1 MIRLFTRSF
10 ALVSFAVFIALQANA
25 QTTFFSETFG
35 GGFPTNWTSQVVL
48 GDNQPSAAWIHTTEG
63 PTGAFATAAL
73 ASTTADNGWMVFDS
87 DLNCNIGVGQDAWL
101 ISPVINTT
109 GKTTIFIKFQT
120 FYRSFYDVANIRVG
134 TDLNNLSNWATFAV
148 FPDAA
153 PNAYGGGAAS
163 VNPQLINIDI
173 STAAANQAAVY
184 FAFQFRSTTEEG
196 PGNLI
201 GCAYAWQV
209 DDVELVEGD
218 PRAPNDMRVND
229 FFAFAPNAATPVSQI
244 EPFGFIADIR
254 NVGSQTQEVSTL
266 TVRVEDSN
274 EQEIFTTSINYGA
287 ISTDSTAEN
296 VFFPT
301 EFTPPA
307 TPGVYF
313 GSYNLSLASGPD
325 ANPDDNVKEWPFA
338 ITDTIFAK
346 ELEATRT
353 VAPAADDSYAYGNVF
368 FTPNGNNFRASSVTF
383 RLGNADDLAG
393 RSLTT
398 LLYRWEGD
406 ANGNLRA
413 DEAEFGAA
421 PIAFNSYIVQG
432 DEMFNPI
439 TIPVDLD
446 GNVIPLE
453 DNMYYIMVVQY
464 ATDDDQA
471 CFLLANDDNDY
482 QATFFYSD
490 SLDRP
495 RYASALDVGNTG
507 SYSLVG
513 FGFDIVPVV
522 RLNIQAI
529 TSTQEPTLAATAV
542 TVFPNPANEQATL
555 KFNLDQASTSVD
567 ISVMDASGKVLE
579 VQRHQNLQRDLITI
593 STAKLPAG
601 AYNVRIRTD
610 HGVTVQRLVV
620 QH

>member
-1 MIRLFTRSF
+1 MIRIFTRLF
-10 ALVSFAVFIALQANA
+10 AIMSLTVLAVAQTSA

-35 GGFPTNWTSQVVL
+35 GGFPANWTSRVVL
-48 GDNQPSAAWIHTTEG
+48 GNNQPDAAWIHTTVG
-63 PTGAFATAAL
+63 ATGAFATPAL
-73 ASTTADNGWMVFDS
+73 ASTSAANGWMIFDS

-101 ISPVINTT
+101 ISPVLNTT
-109 GKTTIFIKFQT
+109 GKTTVFIKFQT
-120 FYRSFYDVANIRVG
+120 LYRNFYDVANIRVG
-134 TDLNNLSNWATFAV
+134 TDLNNLSSWATFPV
-148 FPDAA
+148 FPGVV

-163 VNPQLINIDI
+163 VNPQLVNLDI
-173 STAAANQAAVY
+173 SSAAGNRATVY
-184 FAFQFRSTTEEG
+184 FAFQFVSTTEQG
-196 PGNLI
+196 PSNLI

-229 FFAFAPNAATPVSQI
+229 FFAFAPNAATPASQV

-254 NVGSQTQEVSTL
+254 NVGSQAQAASTL

-274 EQEIFTTSINYGA
+274 EQTIFTTSINYGA
-287 ISTDSTAEN
+287 IATDSTAEN

-307 TPGVYF
+307 VPGIYI
-313 GSYNLSLASGPD
+313 GSYNLTLASGPD
-325 ANPDDNVKEWPFA
+325 ENPDDNVREWPFA
-338 ITDTIFAK
+338 ITDTIFSK

-353 VAPAADDSYAYGNVF
+353 VAPAADESYAYGNVF

-383 RLGNADDLAG
+383 RLGNAANLAG

-398 LLYRWEGD
+398 LLYRWQGD
-406 ANGNLRA
+406 TNGNLRA
-413 DEAEFGAA
+413 DAAEFGAA
-421 PIAFNSYIVQG
+421 PIAFNSYLVQG
-432 DEMFNPI
+432 DEAFNPI

-453 DNMYYIMVVQY
+453 NNMYYIIVVQY

-482 QATFFYSD
+482 QATYFYSD
-490 SLDRP
+490 SLNRP
-495 RYASALDVGNTG
+495 RYASALDVSNTG

-529 TSTQEPTLAATAV
+529 TSTQEPKLSASSV
-542 TVFPNPANEQATL
+542 TVFPNPARDQATL
-555 KFNLDQASTSVD
+555 KFNLDQPSAQVE
-567 ISVMDASGKVLE
+567 ISVIDVSGKVLE
-579 VQRHQNLQRDLITI
+579 VQRHQNLQRDLISI
-593 STAKLPAG
+593 STDKLPSG

-610 HGVTVQRLVV
+610 YGVTVQRLVV